1 MKDVRI
7 FNNTNLGMQ
16 VRTILNPDGSILV
29 NTEDAARGFGFTTVA
44 KSGNTVVRW
53 NTVHKYLCDFGVATS
68 CDDGNYREMCPD
80 YIPESMFY
88 LLGMKAN
95 NKAARDFQKWL
106 AVDVIPTLRKTGIY
120 EIGTVKTRNDI
131 GQIASMMREWRNWA
145 TREQMPYNMAMA
157 AMVKFF
163 NEIGVPFPE
172 EMIYIPPTGWPATQL
187 TMNFKEEEQKL

>member
-1 MKDVRI
+1 MSDVRI

-29 NTEDAARGFGFTTVA
+29 NAEDTAIGFGWCRVESKNGKEYRSILWARMNSFLKEFGFAHECA
-44 KSGNTVVRW
+44 K
-53 NTVHKYLCDFGVATS
+53 D
-68 CDDGNYREMCPD
+68 D

-95 NKAARDFQKWL
+95 NEAARDFQKWL
-106 AVDVIPTLRKTGIY
+106 AVDVIPALRKTGVY
-120 EIGTVKTRNDI
+120 EIGTVKIRNDI

-145 TREQMPYNMAMA
+145 TKEQMPYNMAMA
-157 AMVKFF
+157 AMVRFF

-172 EMIYIPPTGWPATQL
+172 EMIYIPPKGWPATQL
-187 TMNFKEEEQKL
+187 AMNFKEME